1 MSVITSV
8 DSLREDDPETAL
20 PAPSVPRY
28 MLPVAPAPGVVDAL
42 ASDPI
47 LVVLV
52 VGLLL
57 IVFFAYLYVRRTLM
71 NLRDGYEDAYR
82 GK

>member
-1 MSVITSV
+1 
-8 DSLREDDPETAL
+8 
-20 PAPSVPRY
+20 
-28 MLPVAPAPGVVDAL
+28 MLPVAPATGVVDTL
-42 ASDPI
+42 TDDPV

-52 VGLLL
+52 VGRLL
-57 IVFFAYLYVRRTLM
+57 IVFFAYLYIRRTLM